1 MATVNYSV
9 PDDVRDLFNETFAH
23 GNRSTIIAGLM
34 RRAVEEHE
42 QQARAVCAI
51 DRMLER
57 RAARP
62 AVTPGAVEDA
72 LAELRR

>member
-9 PDDVRDLFNETFAH
+9 PDEVRDLFNETFQNH
-23 GNRSTIIAGLM
+23 NRSAIIAGLM

-42 QQARAVCAI
+42 QQARSARAV
-51 DRMLER
+51 DRLLER

-62 AVTPGAVEDA
+62 PVAREEVERA
-72 LAELRR
+72 RAEGRP